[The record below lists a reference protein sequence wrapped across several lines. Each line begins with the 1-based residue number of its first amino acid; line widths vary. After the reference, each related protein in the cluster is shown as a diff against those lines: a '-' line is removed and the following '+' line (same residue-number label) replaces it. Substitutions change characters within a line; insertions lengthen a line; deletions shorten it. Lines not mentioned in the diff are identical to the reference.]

1 MVATQI
7 LFRRDTERQRAR
19 RRAMPYRTLLVVF
32 AFVCGAEAST
42 YMTRAALKSAVD
54 TCLINDSSGQSCNM
68 NLWDVSS
75 VTSMYN
81 MFDMATAFNADISAW
96 DTSSVEEMSGMFY
109 GATAFNADISA
120 WDTSSATSM
129 YYTFGGATS
138 FNADISGWDTSSVT
152 TMYGTFSGATSFN
165 ADISGWN
172 TSSVTTMNALLYG
185 ATSFNADISAWDTSS
200 VTDMNYMFH
209 GATSFNADISGW
221 DTSSLTTMS
230 YMFYE
235 ATSWLA
241 SCTRSAVSTDGPPNA
256 WTCVYPPPPATTT
269 PSPAAPTLIPTSY
282 CLPSQDREYDCGPEP
297 YIGSLTCRI
306 AQLSCDGGCDD
317 SSAGSTYD
325 QCNQCLSDGHK
336 GLDAIATCDGS
347 CTPGDDSDPCFKGFI
362 VNNSTTPPPPPGRS
376 LVFDDESFSTRL
388 SVLVI
393 FIVTMVR
400 FL

>member
-1 MVATQI
+1 
-7 LFRRDTERQRAR
+7 
-19 RRAMPYRTLLVVF
+19 
-32 AFVCGAEAST
+32 
-42 YMTRAALKSAVD
+42 
-54 TCLINDSSGQSCNM
+54 M
-68 NLWDVSS
+68 NSWDVSRDEHVQHVRHGNS
-75 VTSMYN
+75 VQRRHLCVGYQLCDEM
-81 MFDMATAFNADISAW
+81 MF
-96 DTSSVEEMSGMFY
+96 MFY

-221 DTSSLTTMS
+221 DTSSLSTMS

-235 ATSWLA
+235 ATSGWSF

-256 WTCVYPPPPATTT
+256 WTCVYPPPPAT
-269 PSPAAPTLIPTSY
+269 SY
-282 CLPSQDREYDCGPEP
+282 CLPSQDWQYHCGPEP
-297 YIGSLTCRI
+297 YIGSLTCPS
-306 AQLSCDGGCDD
+306 LSNLVVVAATTVPWAAPLINAISACQMGTKDLTESRRVTEAAPPVMILIPASRV
-317 SSAGSTYD
+317 SS
-325 QCNQCLSDGHK
+325 
-336 GLDAIATCDGS
+336 
-347 CTPGDDSDPCFKGFI
+347 
-362 VNNSTTPPPPPGRS
+362 STTRRHPPRR
-376 LVFDDESFSTRL
+376 DDHQFLTTRVSARDYL
-388 SVLVI
+388 CS
-393 FIVTMVR
+393 
-400 FL
+400 

>member
-42 YMTRAALKSAVD
+42 YTTRAALKAAVD
-54 TCLINDSSGQSCNM
+54 TCLSNDATGQSCNM

-81 MFDMATAFNADISAW
+81 MFGMATAFNADISAW

-256 WTCVYPPPPATTT
+256 WTCVYPPPPAT
-269 PSPAAPTLIPTSY
+269 SY
-282 CLPSQDREYDCGPEP
+282 CLPSQDWQYHCGPEP
-297 YIGSLTCRI
+297 YIGSLTCPV
-306 AQLSCDGGCDD
+306 AQQPCGGGCDD
-317 SSAGSTYD
+317 GSMGSTFD

-336 GLDAIATCDGS
+336 GLDGVATCDAS

-362 VNNSTTPPPPPGRS
+362 VNNSTTTPPPPGRS
-376 LVFDDESFSTRL
+376 LVFDDESFGTRL